1 MLLHCSYNKKLN
13 TTKIHNNKTYKLM
26 PKNNENRNYNAG
38 VSDCTE
44 KF

>member
-13 TTKIHNNKTYKLM
+13 ITKMHNNKTYKLM
-26 PKNNENRNYNAG
+26 PKETITG
-38 VSDCTE
+38 VRDGIK